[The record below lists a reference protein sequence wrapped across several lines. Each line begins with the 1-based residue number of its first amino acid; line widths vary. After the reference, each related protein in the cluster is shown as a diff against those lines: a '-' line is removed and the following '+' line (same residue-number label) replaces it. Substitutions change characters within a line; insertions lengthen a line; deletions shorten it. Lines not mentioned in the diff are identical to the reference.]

1 MTRAPAPRAHH
12 DSMPGGWRQA
22 AVAYALA
29 LGAAVAPAVALPSPV
44 RVDDLGTVVARPI
57 TPLQW
62 RQPVP
67 GRQTDATLQ
76 GAVEV
81 RVRLNMTPWLGKPVR
96 LYLALA
102 PLPGRRVQASWTGA
116 GVLLPGTLAS
126 GQRALVFTGV
136 LRSPVLADTLALQ
149 LLADGRTLDGPSPLA
164 FHFEAEDA

>member
-1 MTRAPAPRAHH
+1 MTLASDAAPRREG
-12 DSMPGGWRQA
+12 PQGWQRRVAMCALGLA
-22 AVAYALA
+22 AAAGPVLA
-29 LGAAVAPAVALPSPV
+29 LSPPV
-44 RVDDLGTVVARPI
+44 RVDDLGTVVARPV

-76 GAVEV
+76 GTVEV
-81 RVRLNMTPWLGKPVR
+81 RVRLNVTPWLGKPVR

-136 LRSPVLADTLALQ
+136 MHSAVLTDTLALQ
-149 LLADGRTLDGPSPLA
+149 LLADGRTLDSASALA
-164 FHFEAEDA
+164 FHFEAEAA